1 MVDDTVNKYVG
12 RYDSIKKREMGD
24 RNSSPLHKRPL
35 DVKRLDGLRLQP
47 KLPEKGLIAADI
59 SRQKI
64 VHIH

>member
-1 MVDDTVNKYVG
+1 
-12 RYDSIKKREMGD
+12 MGD